1 VISWN
6 QLDEHI
12 VCVKSVESLESAL
25 LHRQYV
31 ISLPFSKYQILYL
44 LRNRECPLGFNCLVF
59 RCSGNRPYQLICE
72 EDKLSPFTMASITF
86 GTKTFGEKPQKVQI
100 EEGGECYYVGSE
112 VWRFPFMIVTSQTFK
127 I

>member
-1 VISWN
+1 MPVS
-6 QLDEHI
+6 
-12 VCVKSVESLESAL
+12 
-25 LHRQYV
+25 Y
-31 ISLPFSKYQILYL
+31 YL

-72 EDKLSPFTMASITF
+72 EDKLSPIIMASITF

-112 VWRFPFMIVTSQTFK
+112 VWRFPCMIVTSQTFK